1 MPNWCYTQIK
11 IEHKNVEAF
20 KKKIE
25 AWTAHNYCEN
35 DFGNFWL
42 GNVVGNSGIDNIDS
56 GEFSI
61 SCRGSITSMEQTN
74 DNILIIHTETAWS
87 PALKMWRLLLENYL
101 PGAAL
106 TFAAEECGMEL
117 YVTNDPSYVGNYII
131 DTYNEDVIDYM
142 DNVSESNLREYLM
155 DLLHTDETN
164 IEKLLQM
171 KEESAWDDAFD
182 VHKWEEVDPAD
193 YE

>member
-11 IEHKNVEAF
+11 IEDKNVETF

-25 AWTAHNYCEN
+25 EWTSHNYCEN
-35 DFGNFWL
+35 DFGNTWL
-42 GNVVGNSGIDNIDS
+42 GNVVGNSGIDNRDS
-56 GEFSI
+56 REFSI
-61 SCRGSITSMEQTN
+61 SCRGSIMSMEQTN
-74 DNILIIHTETAWS
+74 DNTLIIHTETAWS
-87 PALKMWRLLLENYL
+87 PALKMWRVLLENYL
-101 PGAAL
+101 PGASL
-106 TFAAEECGMEL
+106 TFVAEECGMEL

-131 DTYNEDVIDYM
+131 DTYDEDIIEYM
-142 DNVSESNLREYLM
+142 DNVSESSLREYLM

-171 KEESAWDDAFD
+171 KEESDLDDAFD